1 MADEKEFVI
10 IVKAKDL
17 VKHTFKMATAK
28 RFPNKYRFT
37 IANRVCDLVLDIF
50 QHVQEANELDISDP
64 QEFRERQYEQKK
76 ALTECKTALFLV
88 ELSHECKRISAEQCA
103 TWSNYILDVKR
114 MTAKWKKQDRERFA
128 ALQQKRGNAPRRSPG
143 RFSWGTACSVQLLQR
158 PQRQF
163 LRRVELEQCV
173 QRQQGRSPAL
183 VEHRE
188 MSKPNG

>member
-76 ALTECKTALFLV
+76 ALKECKTALFLV

-128 ALQQKRGNAPRRSPG
+128 ALQQKKGNAPRR
-143 RFSWGTACSVQLLQR
+143 
-158 PQRQF
+158 
-163 LRRVELEQCV
+163 
-173 QRQQGRSPAL
+173 
-183 VEHRE
+183 
-188 MSKPNG
+188 

>member
-50 QHVQEANELDISDP
+50 QHVQEANELDVSDP

-88 ELSHECKRISAEQCA
+88 ELSHECKRMSAEQCA
-103 TWSNYILDVKR
+103 AWSNYILDVKR

-128 ALQQKRGNAPRRSPG
+128 ALQQKRGNAPRR
-143 RFSWGTACSVQLLQR
+143 
-158 PQRQF
+158 
-163 LRRVELEQCV
+163 
-173 QRQQGRSPAL
+173 
-183 VEHRE
+183 
-188 MSKPNG
+188 

>member
-50 QHVQEANELDISDP
+50 QHVQEVNELDISDP

-76 ALTECKTALFLV
+76 GVDGVQNRPVSGGAFPRMQADFRGAMR
-88 ELSHECKRISAEQCA
+88 HM
-103 TWSNYILDVKR
+103 VK
-114 MTAKWKKQDRERFA
+114 
-128 ALQQKRGNAPRRSPG
+128 LYP
-143 RFSWGTACSVQLLQR
+143 
-158 PQRQF
+158 
-163 LRRVELEQCV
+163 
-173 QRQQGRSPAL
+173 
-183 VEHRE
+183 
-188 MSKPNG
+188 

>member
-128 ALQQKRGNAPRRSPG
+128 ALQQKRGNAPRRFLGVRLVASNSYNVRNVNSSG
-143 RFSWGTACSVQLLQR
+143 ALNWNNAYNGNWGVRPLWWNTA
-158 PQRQF
+158 
-163 LRRVELEQCV
+163 
-173 QRQQGRSPAL
+173 
-183 VEHRE
+183 
-188 MSKPNG
+188 K

>member
-64 QEFRERQYEQKK
+64 QEFRERQYDQKPIPRK
-76 ALTECKTALFLV
+76 RMAEREAKSENRRRKLFLR
-88 ELSHECKRISAEQCA
+88 LPRK
-103 TWSNYILDVKR
+103 
-114 MTAKWKKQDRERFA
+114 
-128 ALQQKRGNAPRRSPG
+128 PRRSAQHAFGG
-143 RFSWGTACSVQLLQR
+143 RKTDK
-158 PQRQF
+158 
-163 LRRVELEQCV
+163 E
-173 QRQQGRSPAL
+173 
-183 VEHRE
+183 
-188 MSKPNG
+188 